1 VWVPEGRDRGGVDSA
16 QALAAAFA
24 EAGTL
29 VRPFAGH
36 GVRVSVG
43 EAESL
48 PEVLRIV
55 REFVVAV

>member
-1 VWVPEGRDRGGVDSA
+1 
-16 QALAAAFA
+16 
-24 EAGTL
+24 
-29 VRPFAGH
+29 VRRCGGH